1 MIKKSTKNL
10 LIIQKAFG
18 VGSVTAVKIYE
29 KLKDT
34 KMLDMDISDI
44 LKSNIF
50 SSKVIDKFTTVTN
63 KQISDIIK
71 DCYENNIKIIT
82 IEDKLFPI
90 GLRNIPAP
98 PIVLYIKGKMPDFNN
113 TPSITIV
120 GPRIDKVSEFGK
132 KAAYSLAMRLSRAG
146 FIVVS
151 GAATGCDTFAH
162 NGALKFSGIT
172 VGVLGCGIMYDYL
185 PENRMLRNKICENGC
200 LISEYPPYSP
210 TTRYSFPI
218 RNRILSGLTDGTI
231 VVEAG
236 EKSGALNTARHAN
249 EQGRD
254 VFVIPGNP
262 TDEKYKGSNELL
274 RDGATPLID
283 TSDVFNRYLPDY
295 SEKINIEKAFEP
307 IFIERKEK
315 NTKKS
320 IETLSKE
327 AKIVYNNLNA
337 QKFTADD
344 LIGLEI
350 SDNELISA
358 LTELEFEQIIKS
370 LPGGIYEKIQ

>member
-71 DCYENNIKIIT
+71 DCYENNIKILT

-151 GAATGCDTFAH
+151 GAARRQLRQQIYQFVGCR
-162 NGALKFSGIT
+162 LK
-172 VGVLGCGIMYDYL
+172 
-185 PENRMLRNKICENGC
+185 RNCYNC
-200 LISEYPPYSP
+200 
-210 TTRYSFPI
+210 
-218 RNRILSGLTDGTI
+218 
-231 VVEAG
+231 
-236 EKSGALNTARHAN
+236 
-249 EQGRD
+249 
-254 VFVIPGNP
+254 VI
-262 TDEKYKGSNELL
+262 
-274 RDGATPLID
+274 
-283 TSDVFNRYLPDY
+283 
-295 SEKINIEKAFEP
+295 
-307 IFIERKEK
+307 
-315 NTKKS
+315 
-320 IETLSKE
+320 
-327 AKIVYNNLNA
+327 
-337 QKFTADD
+337 
-344 LIGLEI
+344 
-350 SDNELISA
+350 
-358 LTELEFEQIIKS
+358 
-370 LPGGIYEKIQ
+370 